1 MMLVKRMHEENIN
14 NSMANEQ
21 DCPTCLIERSEED
34 EMKRKRQSILDQRK
48 ALDLQIKLR
57 ESAVANQ
64 VPGTS
69 SLSSLPHDDYDEIV
83 IEEKLAKEKLEEQ
96 RLRQQ
101 EILARLVR
109 RQEKLDLEREQDRI
123 LLEYALAEEKDRA
136 RE

>member
-57 ESAVANQ
+57 ESAVANMT
-64 VPGTS
+64 GTS
-69 SLSSLPHDDYDEIV
+69 ILSSPSHDDYDEIV